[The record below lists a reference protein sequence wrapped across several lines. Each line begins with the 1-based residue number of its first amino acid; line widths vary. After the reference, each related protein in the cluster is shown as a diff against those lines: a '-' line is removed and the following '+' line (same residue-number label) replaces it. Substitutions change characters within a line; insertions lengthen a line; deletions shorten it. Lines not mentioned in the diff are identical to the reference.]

1 MKLSHKIRY
10 FVDQFLSKGTFAIV
24 MMLSIVTFTAVI
36 LIGLLSYFFSG
47 GETTVFETLWI
58 SLMQTLDAGNL
69 SNVDGSIWYVL
80 LMTVATIVGIFITS
94 MLISVLSNGFQKK
107 LENMQ
112 KGTSLV
118 IEKGHTLLLGWNAN
132 IPIIVSEILVANE
145 SVKHPVIV
153 ILSETD
159 TRSVIDELKATVKDF
174 KNTKIIVRCG
184 EIHLKDN
191 LEMCAIA
198 YARSVI
204 IAENDDVANIKCL
217 LGISQ
222 TAFFAPEA
230 NGHVTAIFSD
240 KQNLNAAK
248 RMCGNHLEAI
258 LLSDTMNRITAQTC
272 LQPGLSFIYKELLD
286 FEGNEFYFYQDSR
299 LANMTMKEVLCL
311 FPNAA
316 VCGLFHNDLPKINP
330 PMNTVIADNDK
341 LIIICEDDDKAILNN
356 NHENRF
362 QDQIIKMPHKA
373 SRSYRKILFIGF
385 NPNLLS
391 VIREMCPYIMAESNL
406 VFLVPEDTDPILLE
420 TTLKHCEVGFKIT
433 KGITYSNDVL
443 MRLDYRELDT
453 IVVVAN
459 YPLDGERSD
468 SETLLTIMHLKNIL
482 EEKMLDIPII
492 IEIERIQNEPVLQY
506 ASINDFIVSNVLSN
520 KMLCQIAENRHLNA
534 VFSELLDEAGSEI
547 YLKPAKQYVKLDEP
561 VDFYTVVDSA
571 SLKGETAIGYR
582 LKRISQ
588 DGGVFINPNKD
599 DLIVF
604 SSGDCVVILAED

>member
-191 LEMCAIA
+191 LEMC
-198 YARSVI
+198 
-204 IAENDDVANIKCL
+204 
-217 LGISQ
+217 
-222 TAFFAPEA
+222 
-230 NGHVTAIFSD
+230 
-240 KQNLNAAK
+240 
-248 RMCGNHLEAI
+248 
-258 LLSDTMNRITAQTC
+258 
-272 LQPGLSFIYKELLD
+272 
-286 FEGNEFYFYQDSR
+286 
-299 LANMTMKEVLCL
+299 
-311 FPNAA
+311 
-316 VCGLFHNDLPKINP
+316 
-330 PMNTVIADNDK
+330 
-341 LIIICEDDDKAILNN
+341 
-356 NHENRF
+356 
-362 QDQIIKMPHKA
+362 
-373 SRSYRKILFIGF
+373 
-385 NPNLLS
+385 
-391 VIREMCPYIMAESNL
+391 
-406 VFLVPEDTDPILLE
+406 
-420 TTLKHCEVGFKIT
+420 
-433 KGITYSNDVL
+433 
-443 MRLDYRELDT
+443 
-453 IVVVAN
+453 
-459 YPLDGERSD
+459 
-468 SETLLTIMHLKNIL
+468 
-482 EEKMLDIPII
+482 
-492 IEIERIQNEPVLQY
+492 
-506 ASINDFIVSNVLSN
+506 
-520 KMLCQIAENRHLNA
+520 
-534 VFSELLDEAGSEI
+534 
-547 YLKPAKQYVKLDEP
+547 
-561 VDFYTVVDSA
+561 
-571 SLKGETAIGYR
+571 
-582 LKRISQ
+582 
-588 DGGVFINPNKD
+588 
-599 DLIVF
+599 
-604 SSGDCVVILAED
+604 